1 MMKKRKISKPAKPT
15 QVKREILPG
24 TESTKTSA
32 FLGVSRSIS
41 ACQRCRIKKIKCDHH
56 FPKCLKCEKIG
67 VECIGLD
74 PATGREVPR
83 SYVIYLEDRVQIL
96 EKRLQENGI
105 ETETTP
111 VLLNVDKTEESM
123 PIKVPIIRPT
133 LNGMGTDITCDISF
147 SKLMTTAFRINK
159 RSINSHTSSENPTT
173 FLPAILPPK
182 TTALQFIQVY
192 FAQSNSQIPIL
203 HREEFI
209 KKYFIPIYGLF
220 DYENLSLASNYT
232 PINTNFFKAENDNLE
247 CWFDEYKQILQEK
260 LGDKRVDS
268 NTEIKRISNSIVP
281 PEKYQT
287 CLYFLNLIFAIAS
300 SVNHLQYPITISES
314 FRMAGVKYFD
324 VVNNLPDHL
333 ESLQAILL
341 YAVYATMRP
350 SKPAVWYILGTALR
364 MCVDIELH
372 NETNTTVTKN
382 LDAFSKDKRRR
393 LFWCTYS
400 IDRQICF
407 YLDRPV
413 GIPDES
419 INTPLF
425 LKLDDSLISPGEIPP
440 PLNDASPS
448 YKTISLSII
457 KIRQI
462 QSEIQR
468 ILYTNCEVPRKY
480 QTLNEWKLQ
489 ILNKL
494 DQWREEYPKSV
505 TEMNCN
511 FNLSFLGLNYHHSLL
526 MIHNLS
532 LKNYKLSTHDFLQV
546 SSASKEVINAY
557 HQLFITK
564 SINYTWAAVHNLF
577 LAGTS
582 YLYTIYNSEDV
593 HQQNS
598 VYEIKQVTSMCLSV
612 LTSLIDRCDA
622 ATNCCEIFLNLTMII
637 IQIRYNETVQ
647 GYSNLRL
654 PTVNEVKII
663 SNLSNLV
670 ENLNKDKEKEEKE
683 FMSSYP
689 IQDNLNPFI
698 NEIGPSDLIQQS
710 EISQRNFDMK
720 PPVYQNPGKIRNV
733 PGMNTT
739 FEWKAPVENGNQLSL
754 EAYNSQYD
762 LDSFL
767 KELEVEDMSPESVSS
782 KNDVEKGNFGE
793 AVSPSS
799 SALLFNS
806 VNSQEGRKTFEL
818 MHQMPN
824 EIIWDQFFGSNS
836 GSYAEQGENSEHEN

>member
-1 MMKKRKISKPAKPT
+1 MKKRKVSKTEKPT
-15 QVKREILPG
+15 AVKKEELPG
-24 TESTKTSA
+24 AESSKTSA

-41 ACQRCRIKKIKCDHH
+41 ACQRCRLKKIKCDHH

-83 SYVIYLEDRVQIL
+83 SYVIYLEDRVQVL
-96 EKRLQENGI
+96 EKRLQDNGI

-111 VLLNVDKTEESM
+111 VLLNVDKFDDSLNM
-123 PIKVPIIRPT
+123 PIQVPLSRT
-133 LNGMGTDITCDISF
+133 TANGMGTDVASDISF
-147 SKLMTTAFRINK
+147 SKLMTTAFRVNK
-159 RSINSHTSSENPTT
+159 RSVSSHTTSESQTT
-173 FLPAILPPK
+173 FLAAILPPK

-232 PINTNFFKAENDNLE
+232 PINTGFFKAENSAEE

-260 LGDKRVDS
+260 LGDKIADS
-268 NTEIKRISNSIVP
+268 NTEIKRISNGIVP
-281 PEKYQT
+281 PEKYQK
-287 CLYFLNLIFAIAS
+287 CLYFLNLIFAVAS

-324 VVNNLPDHL
+324 VVNNLPDQL
-333 ESLQAILL
+333 ESLLAILL

-364 MCVDIELH
+364 MCVDLELH
-372 NETNTTVTKN
+372 NETNTTVSKN
-382 LDAFSKDKRRR
+382 LDAFTKDKRRR

-400 IDRQICF
+400 IDRQICI

-419 INTPLF
+419 MNTPLF
-425 LKLDDSLISPGEIPP
+425 SRLDDSMISPGEELPV
-440 PLNDASPS
+440 LDETSPS

-468 ILYTNCEVPRKY
+468 VLYTNCEVPRKY
-480 QTLNEWKLQ
+480 QTLNEWKVQ
-489 ILNKL
+489 ILGRL
-494 DQWREEYPKSV
+494 DLWREEYPKTN

-511 FNLSFLGLNYHHSLL
+511 FNLSFLSLNYYHTLL

-532 LKNYKLSTHDFLQV
+532 LKNYKLSTHDFIQV
-546 SSASKEVINAY
+546 SSASKEVIIAY

-582 YLYTIYNSEDV
+582 YLYTVYNSDEV
-593 HQQNS
+593 HKQNS
-598 VYEIKQVTSMCLSV
+598 LYEIKQITSKCLSA
-612 LTSLIDRCDA
+612 LTSLIDRCEA

-637 IQIRYNETVQ
+637 IRLKYNEIVQ
-647 GYSNLRL
+647 GYSKIRL
-654 PTVNEVKII
+654 TAFNDVKRI
-663 SNLSNLV
+663 SNLSDLV
-670 ENLNKDKEKEEKE
+670 ENLNKEQEKEEQEKLAT
-683 FMSSYP
+683 SYP

-698 NEIGPSDLIQQS
+698 NEIGPGELILQP

-720 PPVYQNPGKIRNV
+720 PPIYQNPQQNRNV
-733 PGMNTT
+733 DGLDT
-739 FEWKAPVENGNQLSL
+739 FEWKALLEGGTNPISL
-754 EAYNSQYD
+754 DTYNSQYD
-762 LDSFL
+762 LELFL
-767 KELEVEDMSPESVSS
+767 KELEVDNMSPGSS
-782 KNDVEKGNFGE
+782 KGDLTKIEEG
-793 AVSPSS
+793 VSPNS
-799 SALLFNS
+799 SAFLFNS
-806 VNSQEGRKTFEL
+806 VNSREGRKTFEL

-824 EIIWDQFFGSNS
+824 EIIWEQFFGSNS
-836 GSYAEQGENSEHEN
+836 GSYGEQGSSGTEKDIE